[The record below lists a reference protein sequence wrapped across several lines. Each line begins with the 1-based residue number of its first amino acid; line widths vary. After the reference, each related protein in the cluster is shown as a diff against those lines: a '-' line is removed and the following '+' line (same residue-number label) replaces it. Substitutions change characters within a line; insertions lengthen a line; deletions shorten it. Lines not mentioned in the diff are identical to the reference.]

1 MAKVYQNQPFNTNT
15 KSYYLWQIYLFIT
28 AKLAGHQLSF
38 ITYIYINLFSLI
50 NSESKSIIVPTH
62 VGVNRNEN
70 NNYQID
76 VGIVPTHVGVNRTFV
91 SSCQDPNNIVPTH
104 VGANRK
110 SSLVLQTTK
119 LESYQTKLAQ
129 LQLANL
135 QASQDKVEL
144 WLINSQQRK

>member
-28 AKLAGHQLSF
+28 AKLAGNQLSF

-62 VGVNRNEN
+62 VGV
-70 NNYQID
+70 
-76 VGIVPTHVGVNRTFV
+76 
-91 SSCQDPNNIVPTH
+91 
-104 VGANRK
+104 NRK